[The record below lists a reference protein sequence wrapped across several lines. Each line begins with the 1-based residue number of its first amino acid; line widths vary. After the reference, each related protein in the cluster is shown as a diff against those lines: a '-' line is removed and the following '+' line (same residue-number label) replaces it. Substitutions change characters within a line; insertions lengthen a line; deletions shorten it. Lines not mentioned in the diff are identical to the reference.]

1 MFRKRHARAVLK
13 RGIPMKRTI
22 IACCIIT
29 ASLWAGCAKVED
41 EYATVMFFIGS
52 VTKNNASIEIG
63 EMIKENDRLVTAAQS
78 SCDLKIGESIIR
90 IKENSTVLISQL
102 MRKGAT
108 EKTALGL
115 DVGKMLCKPKKLMK
129 DESFLVKTP
138 TAVAG
143 VRGTKFTVEADTQ
156 KTTRIKVYDG
166 KVKVIKRVDKL
177 EGSFEKIMEEAAAV
191 EEKEKV
197 VITEND
203 VKKAEKRVEDV
214 LAKEGGAGVEVA
226 VVKIIEQVKG
236 DVVVSRKEV
245 QAFKVEDFKDEK
257 SELIAVE
264 ERPREVIR
272 QIAAIVKMEKEKPK
286 PDGRLLVTRYE
297 IYFIKNGSVLWEGK
311 VVNPPI
317 RRDDRIYIAS
327 GDYVYCASAEGPVL
341 WRKNIENDGKL
352 EIQGDR
358 LIVHARSGAKSLD
371 LDTGQ
376 E

>member
-1 MFRKRHARAVLK
+1 
-13 RGIPMKRTI
+13 MKKTI
-22 IACCIIT
+22 VACCVIA
-29 ASLWAGCAKVED
+29 ASLWAGCGKAYD
-41 EYATVMFFIGS
+41 EYATIMFFIGN

-63 EMIKENDRLVTAAQS
+63 EAVKENDRLVTGGQS
-78 SCDLKIGESIIR
+78 SCDIKIGESIIR

-102 MRKGAT
+102 MKKGAM
-108 EKTALGL
+108 ENTALGL

-143 VRGTKFTVEADTQ
+143 VRGTRFTVEADTM
-156 KTTRIKVYDG
+156 KTTRIKVFDG
-166 KVKVIKRVDKL
+166 KVKVIKRVDRL
-177 EGSFEKIMEEAAAV
+177 EGAFDKIMEEAAAV

-197 VITEND
+197 IVTEND
-203 VKKAEKRVEDV
+203 VKKAEKKVEDA
-214 LAKEGGAGVEVA
+214 LAKEGAAGLEVA
-226 VVKIIEQVKG
+226 VVKIVEQVKD
-236 DVVVSRKEV
+236 DVIVSRKEV
-245 QAFKVEDFKDEK
+245 QTFKVEDFKEEK

-272 QIAAIVKMEKEKPK
+272 QIAAIVKLEKEKPK
-286 PDGRLLVTRYE
+286 PDGRLLITRYDV
-297 IYFIKNGSVLWEGK
+297 YFIKNGSVLWEGK
-311 VVNPPI
+311 VINPPI

-352 EIQGDR
+352 EIRDDR
-358 LIVHARSGAKSLD
+358 LVVHARTGVKSLD

>member
-1 MFRKRHARAVLK
+1 MIV
-13 RGIPMKRTI
+13 
-22 IACCIIT
+22 CCII
-29 ASLWAGCAKVED
+29 AVSLWAGCAKVED
-41 EYATVMFFIGS
+41 EYATVMFLIGS
-52 VTKNNASIEIG
+52 VTKNNVSVEIG
-63 EMIKENDRLVTAAQS
+63 ETIKENDRLVTGAQS

-102 MRKGAT
+102 TRKGAA
-108 EKTALGL
+108 ENTALGL

-143 VRGTKFTVEADTQ
+143 VRGTKFTVEADTM

-166 KVKVIKRVDKL
+166 KVKVIKRVDRL
-177 EGSFEKIMEEAAAV
+177 EASFEKIMEGAAAV

-203 VKKAEKRVEDV
+203 VKKAEKKVEDA
-214 LAKEGGAGVEVA
+214 LAKEGGAGAEVA

-272 QIAAIVKMEKEKPK
+272 QIAAIVKMEREKPK

-297 IYFIKNGSVLWEGK
+297 IYFIKNGSVMWEGK
-311 VVNPPI
+311 VINPPI

-358 LIVHARSGAKSLD
+358 LVVHARAGTKSLD